1 MIIHIYH
8 DSATFCIYYRTAPI
22 DVVGFDHVYIRC
34 LIYVMCI
41 DVNIFE
47 KLLEQL
53 LLTPNDNDLW
63 NPSVCFGRLEHGMSC
78 GDVW

>member
-8 DSATFCIYYRTAPI
+8 DSATYCIYYRTAPI

-34 LIYVMCI
+34 LIHVMCI

-63 NPSVCFGRLEHGMSC
+63 NPSVCF
-78 GDVW
+78 

>member
-34 LIYVMCI
+34 LIYIMCI